1 MPLAGSTIYYA
12 VGPGQSLENVI
23 ETATATGINSG
34 IVVELYVGVGTL
46 VTDSGSPG
54 GATSR
59 RVSKFEVLQC
69 LEILKEQITRDTS
82 GNMS

>member
-34 IVVELYVGVGTL
+34 IIVELYVSVGTL
-46 VTDSGSPG
+46 VTDA
-54 GATSR
+54 GAYGTQTSR
-59 RVSKFEVLQC
+59 QVRKAEVLQC
-69 LEILKEQITRDTS
+69 LEIIKEQITRDTS
-82 GNMS
+82 GNLN